1 MSWSLATGL
10 AVVEAAKSGSAV
22 KIETGL

>member
-10 AVVEAAKSGSAV
+10 AVGEAAKSGSAV